1 MILLGDSGKGVS
13 GTYGVVFHG
22 CGLCGGA
29 GGSFLLGPFLRKDA
43 VFFVGAEDLV
53 LIVNALNVALVG
65 LKYQE
70 RTLRSL

>member
-1 MILLGDSGKGVS
+1 M
-13 GTYGVVFHG
+13 VFHG

-29 GGSFLLGPFLRKDA
+29 GGSFLLGLFLRKDA